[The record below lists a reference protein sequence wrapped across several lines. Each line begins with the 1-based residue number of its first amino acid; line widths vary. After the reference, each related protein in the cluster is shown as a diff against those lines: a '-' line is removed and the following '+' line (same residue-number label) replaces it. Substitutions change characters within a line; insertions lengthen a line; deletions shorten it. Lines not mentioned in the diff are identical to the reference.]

1 MEVLCAVPKLK
12 CSHPNPRIPAKTLI
26 SPSLTVPLSQISLI
40 KLKARLNS
48 LQKTATPN
56 ERKTEVKEA
65 AAIPTMSDIL
75 ASSKAQNLDLQLQTL
90 GPFFRITAKSLETDN
105 ELGRAEGLIRV
116 WLKGR
121 VLHLDSIRL
130 KRETLGM
137 ERSIFG
143 IGLFIGAVAVRY
155 GYDCGCTTAELL
167 AINDSDLYHTKN
179 ASLKLK
185 IHGRERCEIL
195 LDNIDLVV
203 RFYKRIGFKV
213 VHEVTGSTM
222 GDLAHMLIWGGI
234 GTRMDANVEELLL
247 KWCSSKSQALKT
259 IEKNNI
265 HQEVRGKTRKMKD
278 RNHVDFG
285 VPREVLGIPDLQ
297 HLGVCPKVL
306 DQD

>member
-40 KLKARLNS
+40 KPKARLNS

-56 ERKTEVKEA
+56 ELKTEVKEA
-65 AAIPTMSDIL
+65 AAIPTMSDVL

-167 AINDSDLYHTKN
+167 AINDSDLYHTK
-179 ASLKLK
+179 L
-185 IHGRERCEIL
+185 
-195 LDNIDLVV
+195 V

-247 KWCSSKSQALKT
+247 KWCS
-259 IEKNNI
+259 
-265 HQEVRGKTRKMKD
+265 R
-278 RNHVDFG
+278 F
-285 VPREVLGIPDLQ
+285 IPQ
-297 HLGVCPKVL
+297 N
-306 DQD
+306 

>member
-167 AINDSDLYHTKN
+167 AINDSDLYHTK
-179 ASLKLK
+179 L
-185 IHGRERCEIL
+185 
-195 LDNIDLVV
+195 V

-247 KWCSSKSQALKT
+247 KWCS
-259 IEKNNI
+259 
-265 HQEVRGKTRKMKD
+265 R
-278 RNHVDFG
+278 F
-285 VPREVLGIPDLQ
+285 IPQ
-297 HLGVCPKVL
+297 N
-306 DQD
+306 